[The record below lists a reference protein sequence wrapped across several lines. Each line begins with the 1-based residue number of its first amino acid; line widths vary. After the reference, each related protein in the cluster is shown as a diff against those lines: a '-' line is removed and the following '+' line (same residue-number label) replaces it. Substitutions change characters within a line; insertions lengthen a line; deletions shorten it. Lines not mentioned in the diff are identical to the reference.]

1 MNTNLNESTIRSRVR
16 AAGYRL
22 RKSRKAIDPDN
33 LGGYM
38 IVYLNGMKGVVV
50 AGSSYELSLEDVNN
64 WLNEMKE

>member
-38 IVYLNGMKGVVV
+38 ITHTSSDVVV
-50 AGSSYELSLEDVNN
+50 AGSVYELSLEDVND
-64 WLNEMKE
+64 WLNEMEE